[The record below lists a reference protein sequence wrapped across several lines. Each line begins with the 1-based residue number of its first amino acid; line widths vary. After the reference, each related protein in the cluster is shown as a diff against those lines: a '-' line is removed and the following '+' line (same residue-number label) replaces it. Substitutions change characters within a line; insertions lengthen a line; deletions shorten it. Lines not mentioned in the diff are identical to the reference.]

1 MGSFQDSFNYQHS
14 RARINIECAFGMLT
28 QKFLILGRPLPW
40 AFFKS
45 TSTNGKETFD
55 FEKASLL
62 IRVAMKLHN
71 ACVDDR
77 IEESWV
83 LSDLTGSYETPANR
97 ANGRTRGYAET
108 RPTMASEWAHPD
120 GGSVP
125 SWSDEDAA
133 AAEQMPPPAHVHASA
148 AAKRTAQIEKVSAAR
163 VHITDKLAQI
173 GLDRPDP
180 AAVSANVRAAK
191 RARHNQA

>member
-1 MGSFQDSFNYQHS
+1 MACTPTGSGANATKGSFEDSFNYQYS

-45 TSTNGKETFD
+45 TSTNGKETFN

-62 IRVAMKLHN
+62 MRVAMKLHN

-77 IEESWV
+77 IEETSV
-83 LSDLTGSYETPANR
+83 LSDLTGSYETPAGQ
-97 ANGRTRGYAET
+97 ANGRPRGYAET
-108 RPTMASEWAHPD
+108 QPTMASEWAHPD

-125 SWSDEDAA
+125 SLERRGRRGADATS
-133 AAEQMPPPAHVHASA
+133 P
-148 AAKRTAQIEKVSAAR
+148 
-163 VHITDKLAQI
+163 
-173 GLDRPDP
+173 
-180 AAVSANVRAAK
+180 
-191 RARHNQA
+191 RAREQKEGAPGTDRQGVRGAHAHHRQPGIDRAGST